1 MNKNRISFC
10 EGGLKKV
17 FFMMRLSFYLVL
29 LGCLHVSAAIDAQTR
44 VALNVKNVTLHD
56 VIWELQKQTGFVFLY
71 STQDIESVRLSEVSA
86 ADKSVKEVLD
96 DCLKNTGLTYNIQDD
111 VIVIRKAEALPA
123 LPQQTIAV
131 RGIVRDDSGETL
143 PGVSVRIKGT
153 STGTATDVQGRFE
166 IKVPSLKNTIL
177 VFSFVGMIPQEV
189 SASDK
194 EMQIVMQREDTQL
207 DEVVVTG
214 YSTVS
219 REAYTG
225 SATVV
230 GADKI
235 AERPVASFQDV
246 LRGNSPGTLVTSTGQ
261 PGVGA
266 TYPFERYQF
275 DECLECAALCR
286 GRCRLGCC

>member
-1 MNKNRISFC
+1 M
-10 EGGLKKV
+10 
-17 FFMMRLSFYLVL
+17 
-29 LGCLHVSAAIDAQTR
+29 
-44 VALNVKNVTLHD
+44 
-56 VIWELQKQTGFVFLY
+56 
-71 STQDIESVRLSEVSA
+71 
-86 ADKSVKEVLD
+86 
-96 DCLKNTGLTYNIQDD
+96 
-111 VIVIRKAEALPA
+111 IVIRKAEALPA

-235 AERPVASFQDV
+235 ADAR
-246 LRGNSPGTLVTSTGQ
+246 
-261 PGVGA
+261 
-266 TYPFERYQF
+266 
-275 DECLECAALCR
+275 
-286 GRCRLGCC
+286 